1 MACSPDSRAGW
12 LRGEGFQGLALHCF
26 SSGART
32 LGCWSTFQTP
42 VERGKEEERERE
54 PDRKEEVMSIK
65 VLVMP
70 TLAKTLCLFSSSL
83 V

>member
-1 MACSPDSRAGW
+1 M
-12 LRGEGFQGLALHCF
+12 
-26 SSGART
+26 
-32 LGCWSTFQTP
+32 
-42 VERGKEEERERE
+42 ERGKKEERERE